1 MSDNNDQHQKAI
13 RGLYISAI
21 VFASL
26 GMLSKLMGAMGLGM
40 FDPVSLMK
48 QNVVNVGG
56 RSIPVP
62 GATRVAS
69 VVNFLMDSLL
79 SLAVLLIAIAIG
91 LQNHY
96 FDKKQ

>member
-1 MSDNNDQHQKAI
+1 
-13 RGLYISAI
+13 
-21 VFASL
+21 
-26 GMLSKLMGAMGLGM
+26 
-40 FDPVSLMK
+40 MK

-62 GATRVAS
+62 GAARVAS

-79 SLAVLLIAIAIG
+79 SLAIVLIAIAIG

-96 FDKKQ
+96 FDKEK